1 MTFDPGT
8 WWLVV
13 GLLGLGGT
21 ALALSLIHIYALD
34 QLARADTS
42 QGLPGNG
49 LLNGEGPMQ

>member
-21 ALALSLIHIYALD
+21 ALALSLIHI
-34 QLARADTS
+34 
-42 QGLPGNG
+42 
-49 LLNGEGPMQ
+49 

>member
-21 ALALSLIHIYALD
+21 ALAF
-34 QLARADTS
+34 
-42 QGLPGNG
+42 
-49 LLNGEGPMQ
+49 LLKRNMT